1 MRIFLIA
8 LLCLLLCSSS
18 FADQQ
23 ATVLFEQVTI
33 DKAEGRIPYID
44 GSTDTDMEKQANSL
58 MYATVKDMVKA
69 VGGYGSISY
78 EVVLNRPSL
87 IGVLFKVSNNGQRL
101 VKGLNVDLT
110 TGKEFTVTDF
120 FVNNDTVKSVLGD
133 YSDVLFTE
141 RGICTRNSGIG
152 DYTNI
157 IAYSS
162 LLASMRMGEAGRLLQ
177 IVRLTE
183 NAEGKNL
190 SIKKGNLMAIK
201 LETNPSA
208 GFRWEIKLDKADEK
222 KIAKVGSSFMM
233 PKSSDQRIGVPGTEI
248 LMLAAEESGTCKVTM
263 EYKRPWE
270 RLPLKSFS
278 FTVIIGE

>member
-8 LLCLLLCSSS
+8 LLCLLFCFPA

-23 ATVLFEQVTI
+23 TTVLFEQVTI
-33 DKAEGRIPYID
+33 DKAEGRLPFID
-44 GSTDTDMEKQANSL
+44 GSTDTDMERQANSL
-58 MYATVKDMVKA
+58 MHSIIKDMVKDA
-69 VGGYGSISY
+69 GGYGSISY

-87 IGVLFKVSNNGQRL
+87 IGVLLKVSNNSNNI

-120 FVNNDTVKSVLGD
+120 FINNDTVKAALGD

-141 RGICTRNSGIG
+141 KGICTRSGG
-152 DYTNI
+152 RGNYTNVVT
-157 IAYSS
+157 YSS
-162 LLASMRMGEAGRLLQ
+162 LLTSMRIGEAGRLLQ
-177 IVRLTE
+177 IARLTE
-183 NAEGKNL
+183 NAEGKTL
-190 SIKKGNLMAIK
+190 FIKKGNLMAIK
-201 LETNPSA
+201 LDTNTST
-208 GFRWEIKLDKADEK
+208 GFRWEMKLEKADEK
-222 KIAKVGSSFMM
+222 KIVKVGSSFIM
-233 PKSSDQRIGVPGTEI
+233 PKSSDQRVGVPGSEV

-278 FTVIIGE
+278 FTVIITE